1 MNIAQSKQLLD
12 NHINLASHVK
22 ESQLNVDYSQCY
34 GLEHQIILGDN
45 IKDIILAL
53 ETKMVKRYNIYTI
66 LRLIA
71 LLCVTQSGLKQA
83 EFDLIR
89 KTFITCYGY
98 MEIPTVVN
106 LQEASLLRLR
116 DKLMDWTKVK
126 KVSKST

>member
-83 EFDLIR
+83 EFD
-89 KTFITCYGY
+89 
-98 MEIPTVVN
+98 
-106 LQEASLLRLR
+106 
-116 DKLMDWTKVK
+116 
-126 KVSKST
+126 